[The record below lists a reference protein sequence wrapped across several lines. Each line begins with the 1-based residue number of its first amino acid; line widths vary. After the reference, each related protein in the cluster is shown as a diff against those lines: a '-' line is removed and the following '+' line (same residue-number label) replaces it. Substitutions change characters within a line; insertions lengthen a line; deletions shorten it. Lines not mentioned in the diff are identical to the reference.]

1 MDNRKSHWENIYQ
14 TKDISTVS
22 WYQPTPTTSL
32 DLIAELGLN
41 KDSAIIDIGGGDSF
55 LPDFLLKLGYTN
67 ISVLDIS
74 EKALENAKSRLGEDA
89 KKIKWIVSDIIK
101 FSPIE
106 KYDLW
111 HDRAAFHFL
120 TEEKEINEYVE
131 LVSRALKAKANLI
144 MGTFSENG
152 PTKCSGIDIK
162 QYSKSELTHLFS
174 ANFEK
179 LHCENVNHITPS
191 GAVQN
196 FTFCTFRRRA

>member
-22 WYQPTPTTSL
+22 WYQPTPSTSL
-32 DLIAELGLN
+32 DLIAEMDLD
-41 KDSAIIDIGGGDSF
+41 KDAAIIDIGGGDSF

-89 KKIKWIVSDIIK
+89 EKIKWIVSDITK
-101 FSPIE
+101 FSPTE

-131 LVSRALKAKANLI
+131 LVARALKQNAHLI
-144 MGTFSENG
+144 VGTFSENG

-162 QYSKSELTHLFS
+162 QYSKSELSELFS

-179 LHCENVNHITPS
+179 LHCENVNHKTPS
-191 GAVQN
+191 GAIQN
-196 FTFCTFRRRA
+196 FTFCTFRRRE

>member
-22 WYQPTPTTSL
+22 WYQPTPSTSL
-32 DLIAELGLN
+32 DLIAEMDLD
-41 KDSAIIDIGGGDSF
+41 KEAAIIDIGGGDSF

-89 KKIKWIVSDIIK
+89 KKINWIVSDITK
-101 FSPIE
+101 FSPKE

-120 TEEKEINEYVE
+120 TEEKEI
-131 LVSRALKAKANLI
+131 
-144 MGTFSENG
+144 
-152 PTKCSGIDIK
+152 
-162 QYSKSELTHLFS
+162 Q
-174 ANFEK
+174 
-179 LHCENVNHITPS
+179 
-191 GAVQN
+191 
-196 FTFCTFRRRA
+196 